1 MKSSLISRLGSACL
15 FIAVLASQPTLAQS
29 PAQQLDRLETR
40 QQELTE
46 QQRALRQKVQSISRA
61 MADIEPVEGPEK
73 QAYDEAAAA
82 FEEASESFE
91 KDPSPTNRS
100 RVRNAEFRLHL
111 AERKYRSASG
121 ELQNLEA
128 EQDAAESELIQVRRE
143 LDRVQEE
150 LPELR
155 QRVARQRERAQA
167 AAAARAREREQ
178 QVAQSRASK
187 PQTAKAEPT
196 PRPEP
201 RPTDARVEKLREQL
215 ADKDARGRNNER
227 QVQSSQ
233 SGPPQNEP
241 MDLDRN
247 FTLLTNRA
255 DVLTALA
262 NLQLRV
268 GGDSLKIR
276 SNKIL
281 NIRHFVDGKEADK
294 SSHRFK
300 GLGNYQYRAEAAMKP
315 GENRVRVSF
324 SRWNINLPKA
334 FGNREMVILMDATDR
349 NAPKIICFPAELE
362 EA

>member
-1 MKSSLISRLGSACL
+1 MKSSLISRLGGATL
-15 FIAVLASQPTLAQS
+15 FIAVLASHPALAQS
-29 PAQQLDRLETR
+29 PAQQLDRLEAR

-73 QAYDEAAAA
+73 QAYDEAVVA

-111 AERKYRSASG
+111 AERKYRSASD

-128 EQDAAESELIQVRRE
+128 EQDTAESELIQVRRE
-143 LDRVQEE
+143 LDQVQEE

-155 QRVARQRERAQA
+155 QRVAQQRERERAQ
-167 AAAARAREREQ
+167 AAARAREREQ
-178 QVAQSRASK
+178 SASSRASE
-187 PQTAKAEPT
+187 PQIAKAEPA
-196 PRPEP
+196 PRPA
-201 RPTDARVEKLREQL
+201 DARVEKLREQL
-215 ADKDARGRNNER
+215 ADKETSGRNNER
-227 QVQSSQ
+227 RAQSSQ
-233 SGPPQNEP
+233 SGPME
-241 MDLDRN
+241 LDRN

-324 SRWNINLPKA
+324 SRWNINLPEA

-349 NAPKIICFPAELE
+349 NAPKIICFPANLE

>member
-1 MKSSLISRLGSACL
+1 MKSSLISRLGGACL

-29 PAQQLDRLETR
+29 PAQQLDRLEAR
-40 QQELTE
+40 QQELSE

-73 QAYDEAAAA
+73 QAYDEAIAA

-121 ELQNLEA
+121 ELQKLEA
-128 EQDAAESELIQVRRE
+128 EQDTAESELIQVRRE

-155 QRVARQRERAQA
+155 QRVAQQRERERAQ
-167 AAAARAREREQ
+167 AAARAREREQ
-178 QVAQSRASK
+178 AASSPRANEPQV
-187 PQTAKAEPT
+187 AKAEPA
-196 PRPEP
+196 PGSEP
-201 RPTDARVEKLREQL
+201 KADARVEKLREQL
-215 ADKDARGRNNER
+215 ADKEAGGRNSQR
-227 QVQSSQ
+227 QEPSSQ
-233 SGPPQNEP
+233 SGPME
-241 MDLDRN
+241 LDRN

-262 NLQLRV
+262 NLQLRI

-300 GLGNYQYRAEAAMKP
+300 GLGNYQYRAEATMKP

-324 SRWNINLPKA
+324 SRWNINLPEA

-349 NAPKIICFPAELE
+349 NAPRIICFPAELE

>member
-1 MKSSLISRLGSACL
+1 MKSSLISRLGGACL

-29 PAQQLDRLETR
+29 PAQQLDRLEAR

-73 QAYDEAAAA
+73 QAYDEAVAA

-121 ELQNLEA
+121 ELQKLET
-128 EQDAAESELIQVRRE
+128 EQDMAESELIRVRRE

-155 QRVARQRERAQA
+155 QRVAQQRERERAQ
-167 AAAARAREREQ
+167 AAARAREREQ
-178 QVAQSRASK
+178 AASSPRASE
-187 PQTAKAEPT
+187 PQVAKAEPAT
-196 PRPEP
+196 GPEP
-201 RPTDARVEKLREQL
+201 KRTDARVEKLREQL
-215 ADKDARGRNNER
+215 AEKETSGPTNER
-227 QVQSSQ
+227 RAQSAQSS
-233 SGPPQNEP
+233 GPI
-241 MDLDRN
+241 DLDRN

-300 GLGNYQYRAEAAMKP
+300 GLGNYQYRAEATMKP

-324 SRWNINLPKA
+324 SRWNINLPEA

-349 NAPKIICFPAELE
+349 NAPRIICFPAELE
-362 EA
+362 ET